1 MLLTRS
7 CCSHRCSLQD
17 DLRFLRIRTKRHE
30 LMITPG
36 AGTAMSRIKLML
48 TFLLLVTDELY
59 ILVVVQ
65 DPTH

>member
-1 MLLTRS
+1 
-7 CCSHRCSLQD
+7 
-17 DLRFLRIRTKRHE
+17 
-30 LMITPG
+30 MITPG